1 MKLNVFRVCKV
12 DINKGKVQ
20 LLNNTTA
27 ALINIHILT
36 YFLFLFLT
44 LFFLVSRAE
53 QVRQRVFHANL
64 VNIKTKQ
71 DNLIAKNV
79 RKTISPIILVG
90 NSAFYVL
97 KVDIH
102 YMVVNRLAFL
112 VLQEG
117 MVKVC
122 HRVAT
127 NVNNVQPVGNV
138 QKKITICSSAF
149 NAYLEKQQQSQV
161 QLRAVD
167 VVLERMVLFLENVH
181 NVLLDN
187 IRVKRNRLRVTL
199 VLEANYP
206 TNKPQV
212 V

>member
-36 YFLFLFLT
+36 YFLFLFLII
-44 LFFLVSRAE
+44 LYCLRAE

-122 HRVAT
+122 HRVVT

-167 VVLERMVLFLENVH
+167 VVLERMVLFLENIH

-187 IRVKRNRLRVTL
+187 IRVKRNRSRVTL

-206 TNKPQV
+206 TNQPPV